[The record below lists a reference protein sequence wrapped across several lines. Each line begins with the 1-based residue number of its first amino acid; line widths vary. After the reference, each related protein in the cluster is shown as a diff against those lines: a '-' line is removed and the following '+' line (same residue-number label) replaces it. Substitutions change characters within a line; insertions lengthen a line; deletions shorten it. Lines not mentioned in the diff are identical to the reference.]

1 MAMDAINVSREA
13 ARRFHRRAVLL
24 DAPVE
29 SVAAALAHHG
39 YVQIDPI
46 NV

>member
-1 MAMDAINVSREA
+1 MLPAPLTVTVTA
-13 ARRFHRRAVLL
+13 ARRFLRRALFL
-24 DAPVE
+24 DAPAA
-29 SVAAALAHHG
+29 SVAEALAHHG